1 MLLSFS
7 GRSLVEETKKEDLQ
21 MKPAELQKKVYEAYY
36 NLMSIE
42 MREEI
47 KTYRPLPKK
56 VPLPPGSDKN
66 SAIKVIF
73 RDKNWLRVYL
83 RHGSLEWY

>member
-1 MLLSFS
+1 
-7 GRSLVEETKKEDLQ
+7 
-21 MKPAELQKKVYEAYY
+21 MKPAELQRKVYEGYY

-47 KTYRPLPKK
+47 KSYTPLPKK
-56 VPLPPGSDKN
+56 VPLPPNIDRN

-83 RHGSLEWY
+83 RNGCLEWY

>member
-1 MLLSFS
+1 MKP
-7 GRSLVEETKKEDLQ
+7 TDLQ
-21 MKPAELQKKVYEAYY
+21 NKVYEGYY
-36 NLMSIE
+36 DLMSDE

-56 VPLPPGSDKN
+56 VPLPPGSDRK

-73 RDKNWLRVYL
+73 YDNSWLRVYL

>member
-1 MLLSFS
+1 MKP
-7 GRSLVEETKKEDLQ
+7 TDLQ
-21 MKPAELQKKVYEAYY
+21 NKVYEGYY
-36 NLMSIE
+36 NLMSDE

-47 KTYRPLPKK
+47 KTYTPLPKK
-56 VPLPPGSDKN
+56 VSLPPNADRK

>member
-1 MLLSFS
+1 
-7 GRSLVEETKKEDLQ
+7 
-21 MKPAELQKKVYEAYY
+21 MKSTDLQKKVYEAYY
-36 NLMSIE
+36 RLLSDE

-56 VPLPPGSDKN
+56 VSLPPNADRK

-73 RDKNWLRVYL
+73 RDKNWLVIFEKQIVGVVL
-83 RHGSLEWY
+83 NTDKTRH